1 MWLSLAPDRFW
12 RQIREVTLIT
22 LLNLQPNPFKAWLT
36 TLLETFFPFLKTLG
50 TMRLWPF
57 MNAYL
62 SRFVSKNS
70 NKECYDTLGDFVIYF
85 LPWAS
90 LLCKKYSERLGLS
103 KKFYFK
109 ESQKLKVYIFTFL
122 GKGTLIGYEGDIS
135 VASLKWVNGCNCTH
149 RFLVKTRVNR

>member
-1 MWLSLAPDRFW
+1 MVVNCIISTVSTKIDGCNYTFFQNWWMQLHPLNHAKDTPGIRFNVVNSQFLHSAFFMWLSLAPDRFW

-70 NKECYDTLGDFVIYF
+70 NKECYDTLGD
-85 LPWAS
+85 
-90 LLCKKYSERLGLS
+90 LL
-103 KKFYFK
+103 
-109 ESQKLKVYIFTFL
+109 YIFYL
-122 GKGTLIGYEGDIS
+122 
-135 VASLKWVNGCNCTH
+135 
-149 RFLVKTRVNR
+149 